1 MNEIAIRAIESYIH
15 ELKDPQT
22 NYKKSRFEQATYSKW
37 AANEVLGYVKYRKDI
52 SPIQAVE
59 EFINKMDD
67 YACEVGRSSY
77 IFSVAY
83 DIAMDILDLL
93 LCSL

>member
-1 MNEIAIRAIESYIH
+1 MNEIAIQAIESYIH
-15 ELKDPQT
+15 ELKDPQR

-37 AANEVLGYVKYRKDI
+37 AAIEVLGYVKHRRDI
-52 SPIQAVE
+52 SAIQAVE
-59 EFINKMDD
+59 EFIHKMDK
-67 YACEVGRSSY
+67 YACSNGRNSY

-93 LCSL
+93 ICSL